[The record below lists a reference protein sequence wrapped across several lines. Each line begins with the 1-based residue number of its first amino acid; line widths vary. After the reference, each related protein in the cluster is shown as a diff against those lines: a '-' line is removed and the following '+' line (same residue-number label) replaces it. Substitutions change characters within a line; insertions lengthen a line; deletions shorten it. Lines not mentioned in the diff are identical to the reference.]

1 MTAAWT
7 ALRNAGYA
15 NDGPVHDPT
24 AVGRFPP
31 KGVPAWMG
39 FDGNTPKPALCLDWQ
54 AWGSLLAAGRKV
66 QTPTPEPFSYD
77 LVDVGREVLSQLTI
91 PMAAN
96 FSESLRIGPDHLVET
111 STPYTATNEHRVD
124 GEGAR
129 AVPDKERLNATGQLY
144 LDVLQDLD
152 TLLATDQAFLLG
164 SWLQRARRLGGNATD
179 CTDTVLGSQL
189 SKCSDFMEWNARAQ
203 LTTWHPVSSPTDPK
217 PNPEGSGGTW
227 PGLIDDYARKQW
239 AGLVGDYYAVRID
252 NCYLKVGMAAAAK
265 GEPVDVAL
273 VTKCQSALAYSWQTD
288 WGDDKY
294 PSQPVG
300 DPMAVSTALRAKYAP
315 YFASCGN

>member
-15 NDGPVHDPT
+15 HDGPVHDPT
-24 AVGRFPP
+24 AVASFPP

-39 FDGNTPKPALCLDWQ
+39 FSGNTPKPALCLDWR
-54 AWGSLLAAGRKV
+54 AWGSLLAAAPKV
-66 QTPTPEPFSYD
+66 QTPMPETFSYD
-77 LVDVGREVLSQLTI
+77 LVDVGREVMSQLTI
-91 PMAAN
+91 PVAAN
-96 FSESLRIGPDHLVET
+96 FSEALSLGPNHL
-111 STPYTATNEHRVD
+111 YATTHTVSNDD
-124 GEGAR
+124 GADSVR
-129 AVPDKERLNATGQLY
+129 AVPDEARLNATGQLY
-144 LDVLQDLD
+144 VRVLRDLD

-179 CTDTVLGSQL
+179 CTDTVLGSKL
-189 SKCSDFMEWNARAQ
+189 FKCSDFMEWNARAQ
-203 LTTWHPVSSPTDPK
+203 LTTWHPVTSPTHPR

-227 PGLIDDYARKQW
+227 PGHIDDYARKQW

-252 NCYLKVGMAAAAK
+252 SCYLKIGMAAATK
-265 GEPVDVAL
+265 GEPVDTAS
-273 VTKCQSALAYSWQTD
+273 VTKCQAALGYSWQTD
-288 WGDDKY
+288 WGDAKY

-300 DPMAVSTALRAKYAP
+300 DPVAVSTALRTKYAP